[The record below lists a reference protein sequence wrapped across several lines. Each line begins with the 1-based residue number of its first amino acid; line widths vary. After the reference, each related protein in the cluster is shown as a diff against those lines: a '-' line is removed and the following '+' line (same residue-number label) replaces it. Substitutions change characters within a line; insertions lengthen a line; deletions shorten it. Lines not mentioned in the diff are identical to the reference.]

1 MLRNYRISPLTL
13 VCMLFIVVNRI
24 LNNPYGSVR
33 EWLVQTIL
41 ALPAILIAISFHEFA
56 HAKVAELSGD
66 DVPRRQG
73 RVTLNPVA
81 HIDPVGFFCLL
92 FIGFGWGRPVEI
104 NAENFKKKRL
114 DLLLVSLA
122 GVTMNILL
130 AFVFCG
136 LWVLLAYKTALFNGD
151 FGDILYTV
159 FQNIV
164 VINLVLCVFNL
175 IPVPPLDGFN
185 VVTEIFNLRQT
196 KFYHY
201 AYQYGFIVLMILI
214 VFNFTDYLL
223 TPAVS
228 WLFRTIVGVFV

>member
-1 MLRNYRISPLTL
+1 MRNLFISPITL
-13 VCMLFIVVNRI
+13 ICMLFIVVERVI
-24 LNNPYGSVR
+24 NNPYGSVR
-33 EWLVQTIL
+33 EWLVQTL
-41 ALPAILIAISFHEFA
+41 LSLPAIIIAISFHEFA

-92 FIGFGWGRPVEI
+92 FVGFGWGRPVQI
-104 NAENFKKKRL
+104 NPENFKKKRL
-114 DLLLVSLA
+114 DMFLVALA
-122 GVTMNILL
+122 GVVMNVIL
-130 AFVFCG
+130 AFLFCG
-136 LWVLLAYKTALFNGD
+136 IWVWLFYHTQLFNGES
-151 FGDILYTV
+151 GDLVYTV

-196 KFYHY
+196 KIYHY
-201 AYQYGFIVLMILI
+201 AYQYGYIVLMVMII
-214 VFNFTDYLL
+214 FNLTDYIL
-223 TPAVS
+223 TPCVN
-228 WLFRTIVGVFV
+228 WLFNTIVSVFA